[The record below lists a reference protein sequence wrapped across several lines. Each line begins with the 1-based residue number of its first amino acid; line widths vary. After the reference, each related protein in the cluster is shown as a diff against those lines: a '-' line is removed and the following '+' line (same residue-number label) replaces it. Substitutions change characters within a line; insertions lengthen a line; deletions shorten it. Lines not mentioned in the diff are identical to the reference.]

1 MTLNLAR
8 VRKCL
13 KDCDL
18 VGLFTQE
25 LGWDRHAGDLLVN
38 VGHEEYP
45 LSVIAEKRRM
55 FAYECPARD
64 GEGIPDYGTRR
75 KIERQVARTVHEHLI
90 VFTDADRSTQLWQ
103 WVKREPARPTA
114 CREHTY
120 HISQPG
126 DALIQKLAAI
136 EFTLEEEEGLTVVDV
151 AGRTRAAFDMD
162 RVTRRFYDRFKT
174 EHTAFLKFIKGISTE
189 DNRQWYA
196 SLMLNR
202 LMFVYFIQKKGFLD
216 GDPDYLRNR
225 LRMMRQ
231 LRGKDK
237 FLSFYRHFLLRLFHE
252 GLGSPNR
259 NVELDELLG
268 NVPFMNGGL
277 FDVHE
282 LEEHNPDIAIADN
295 AFEKLFDFFD
305 AYSWHLDERP
315 LRNDNEINPDVLGYI
330 FEKYVNQK
338 QMGAYY
344 TKEDITDY
352 IAKNTIIPC
361 VFAKAQRD
369 CPVGFESDSPVW
381 ALLSDDP
388 DRYIYPAVRHG
399 VLGEEGN
406 VIPLP
411 EAIASGVDDVSR
423 RERWNEPAESPYAL
437 PTETWREHVAR
448 RTRCLEIR
456 DKLAAGKVHEI
467 DDLITLN
474 LDICQFALDAIQ
486 NCEGPAVLR
495 AFYYAIAGR
504 MPEKSNQ
511 HFRPGISVLDPTCGS
526 GAFLFA
532 ALNILEPL
540 YDACLQR
547 MQSFLEE
554 EKPPTVPSIADE
566 IKATIAAGESATVEF
581 KSTARWD
588 VHQKC
593 PNKVME
599 RVIVE
604 SVAAFLNTKG
614 GTLLIG
620 VEDNGVIFGLESD
633 YRVWGKK
640 GNRDLFENW
649 LLTRLTDHFGKSSAT
664 LLAVDFG
671 RIDGKEVCRVIVQPS
686 PTAVYLKEGNTDR
699 FWVRVG
705 NSKRE
710 LSTSDAVK
718 YIKQR
723 FDDQPSP
730 PPYVP
735 LVAPATMVTGRVR
748 HRQFQR
754 ILAQAA
760 DHPNQRYFILKSII
774 IGNLF
779 GVDIMEEAVEIC
791 KLRLFL
797 KLVAQVETANQ
808 IEPLPDIDFNIRAGN
823 TLVGFTSLEDVERAM
838 TRDLSGQKRLLTGD
852 DRQALDDIRERAH
865 VADRA
870 YQLFRQQQTK
880 LGGAVSYEDKQEL
893 RRRLT
898 ELSSELDAYLA
909 HDYGVDPTKL
919 KVYTSW
925 KNSHQPFHWL
935 AEFYG
940 SMKEGGFDVVIGNP
954 PYVEYSK
961 VRRTYRIR
969 KFATELCGNLYAM
982 CTERSLEVLP
992 NGGRFG
998 FIVQAPIVSTQR
1010 MKNVRT
1016 VLRKNCDLLLCSTYD
1031 DRPSKL
1037 FDGMHHCR
1045 LAILLARVGRSARQC
1060 SIATTRYHKWYK
1072 EERAHVFPTVR
1083 YIFLP
1088 KNFCSDIIPKFRS
1101 QDEIEIYRIVRNMP
1115 RSLGEMFSSV
1125 ETDHRIFY
1133 KITGV
1138 GHWFTF
1144 TLSPPKF
1151 WRDGREESSTRE
1163 SSVSFSSP
1171 LHRDTAYC
1179 CLYSTLHYWLYQIR
1193 TNCRDFN
1200 PSDLG
1205 HLPIPESVFRGVGDF
1220 RTLSKKIM
1228 NRLMETSTVGSATYA
1243 VGGAVTYQ
1251 RFTPKLDKEFFDK
1264 TDEILAREIGL
1275 SDRQLD
1281 FILNYD
1287 IKYRLGQDSEGS
1299 T

>member
-103 WVKREPARPTA
+103 WVKREPGRPTA

-898 ELSSELDAYLA
+898 DLSSELDAYLA
-909 HDYGVDPTKL
+909 YQYRVDSTNERA
-919 KVYTSW
+919 YERW
-925 KNSHQPFHWL
+925 CISHQPFHWFV
-935 AEFYG
+935 EFFG
-940 SMKEGGFDVVIGNP
+940 TMSDGGFDVIVGNP
-954 PYVEYSK
+954 PYVEY
-961 VRRTYRIR
+961 RTIRDHYTVKNYR
-969 KFATELCGNLYAM
+969 TETCGNLYAF
-982 CTERSLEVLP
+982 TWERSLGLTDSR
-992 NGGRFG
+992 GRIG
-998 FIVQAPIVSTQR
+998 MIVPVAAVCTSGYAPLQSLLRESGTNIVSSF
-1010 MKNVRT
+1010 N
-1016 VLRKNCDLLLCSTYD
+1016 
-1031 DRPSKL
+1031 DRPGKL
-1037 FDGMHHCR
+1037 FDGLEHIRLCIILHENSDVCR
-1045 LAILLARVGRSARQC
+1045 RTFSTTYNKWQAAERSSLFARLAFVDTTELNLSETMAKIGSKLEASLLRAVNQQDETIQDYLTGTGGGSTIYYTRKLSHFVQVLDFIPKIWDEEGREREPSELKQVALRNEEARSVFLAILNSTLFYWMLTVYSDCRNLNKREVYSARFSLKDAKRSIVRRLCGLTRSLMEDIEANSKVLTMSYKRFGSLRIQC
-1060 SIATTRYHKWYK
+1060 TYPRFSKSI
-1072 EERAHVFPTVR
+1072 
-1083 YIFLP
+1083 I
-1088 KNFCSDIIPKFRS
+1088 
-1101 QDEIEIYRIVRNMP
+1101 DEI
-1115 RSLGEMFSSV
+1115 
-1125 ETDHRIFY
+1125 D
-1133 KITGV
+1133 GV
-1138 GHWFTF
+1138 LAKHLK
-1144 TLSPPKF
+1144 LS
-1151 WRDGREESSTRE
+1151 EEE
-1163 SSVSFSSP
+1163 V
-1171 LHRDTAYC
+1171 
-1179 CLYSTLHYWLYQIR
+1179 
-1193 TNCRDFN
+1193 DFLIN
-1200 PSDLG
+1200 
-1205 HLPIPESVFRGVGDF
+1205 F
-1220 RTLSKKIM
+1220 
-1228 NRLMETSTVGSATYA
+1228 
-1243 VGGAVTYQ
+1243 
-1251 RFTPKLDKEFFDK
+1251 
-1264 TDEILAREIGL
+1264 
-1275 SDRQLD
+1275 
-1281 FILNYD
+1281 D